1 MSKDL
6 DNARAAMG
14 AMADDTKG
22 HKLVTRL
29 KLRIASVSLESAK
42 LTPEQRRD
50 LVVAAKKLIRILK
63 R

>member
-29 KLRIASVSLESAK
+29 KLRITNIRVESAK
-42 LTPEQRRD
+42 LPPKQRRD
-50 LVVAAKKLIRILK
+50 LAVAAQELIRSLK